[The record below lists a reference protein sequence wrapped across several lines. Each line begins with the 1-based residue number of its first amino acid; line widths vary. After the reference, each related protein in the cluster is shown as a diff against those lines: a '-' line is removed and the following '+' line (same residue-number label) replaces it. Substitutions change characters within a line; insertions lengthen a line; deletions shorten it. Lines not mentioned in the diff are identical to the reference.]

1 MTSLFYISAFLL
13 LYAYVLYP
21 MVLIALSP
29 SPPRRDGA
37 DDDCARNTAAPSLS
51 VIVAAYNEERCIAHK
66 IENFLSCR
74 YSGEAEMI
82 VVSDGSS
89 DRTAE
94 IAESMAG
101 ERVRVIRQ
109 RERRGKGVAVNAGAQ
124 AARGEVL
131 VFTDANAMFAADA
144 LEKVARPMRDKS
156 IGLVTGVSRYPGET
170 IGSTYQRYEQ
180 MLKGLES
187 RLGVVAGA
195 DGALYAIRR
204 DLFKPLD
211 PALINDFVHPIVAS
225 LAGAQ
230 SVMAGDAF
238 ALEEFSAAGEF
249 ARQVR
254 MVSQAA
260 LVYFRLLPELI
271 AKRRWRSIL
280 VLTSHKMLRWLT
292 APLLAI
298 GVIAT
303 VPLAGRGGTFRVVLG
318 MEILFALIAAI
329 GMVASRRGTE
339 GKATLAYQFVALNCA
354 QAVGLWRCFSGEVPV
369 VWEPRNL

>member
-1 MTSLFYISAFLL
+1 LFYISAFIL

-21 MVLIALSP
+21 VVLIALSA
-29 SPPRRDGA
+29 SQPRRADA
-37 DDDCARNTAAPSLS
+37 DDDCVGGAAAPSLS

-66 IENFLSCR
+66 IENFLSCQ
-74 YSGEAEMI
+74 YSGAAEMI

-109 RERRGKGVAVNAGAQ
+109 RERRGKGVAVNAGAE

-131 VFTDANAMFAADA
+131 VFTDANAMFPADA

-195 DGALYAIRR
+195 DGALYAMRR

-230 SVMAGDAF
+230 SVMAGDAI

-260 LVYFRLLPELI
+260 LVYFRMLPELI
-271 AKRRWRSIL
+271 ARRRWRSIL

-369 VWEPRNL
+369 VWKPRNL

>member
-1 MTSLFYISAFLL
+1 LTSLFYISAFLL

-21 MVLIALSP
+21 ALLFALSA
-29 SPPRRDGA
+29 SRPRRA
-37 DDDCARNTAAPSLS
+37 DFSGDSAADTATPSLS
-51 VIVAAYNEERCIAHK
+51 IIVAAYNEEHCIAQK

-74 YSGEAEMI
+74 YSGDAELI
-82 VVSDGSS
+82 VISDGST

-94 IAESMAG
+94 IAQSMAS

-109 RERRGKGVAVNAGAQ
+109 PERRGKGVAVNAGA
-124 AARGEVL
+124 AAAHGEVL

-144 LEKVARPMRDKS
+144 LEKVALPLRDKS

-170 IGSTYQRYEQ
+170 IGSAYQRYEQ

-187 RLGVVAGA
+187 RLGAVAGA
-195 DGALYAIRR
+195 DGALYAMRR
-204 DLFKPLD
+204 DLFTPLD
-211 PALINDFVHPIVAS
+211 PALINDFVHPILAS
-225 LAGAQ
+225 IAGAQ

-238 ALEEFSAAGEF
+238 AIEEFSAAGEF

-271 AKRRWRSIL
+271 KKRRWRSII

-292 APLLAI
+292 APILAI

-303 VPLAGRGGTFRVVLG
+303 VPLASDGGIFRVVLG
-318 MEILFALIAAI
+318 LEMLFALVAAI
-329 GMVASRRGTE
+329 GWIATRRGTD
-339 GKATLAYQFVALNCA
+339 GKATFAYQFVALNCA
-354 QAVGLWRCFSGEVPV
+354 QAVGLWRCFAGEVPV
-369 VWEPRNL
+369 LWEPRKL

>member
-1 MTSLFYISAFLL
+1 MFYISAFLL

-21 MVLIALSP
+21 VVLIALSP
-29 SPPRRDGA
+29 SQPRRADADGDSA
-37 DDDCARNTAAPSLS
+37 GSTAAPSLS
-51 VIVAAYNEERCIAHK
+51 VIVAAYNEEHCIAHK

-94 IAESMAG
+94 IAESMAA

-109 RERRGKGVAVNAGAQ
+109 RERRGKGVAVNAGAD

-144 LEKVARPMRDKS
+144 LEKVARPLRDKS
-156 IGLVTGVSRYPGET
+156 IGLVTGVSHYSGDT
-170 IGSTYQRYEQ
+170 IGSAYQRYEQ

-195 DGALYAIRR
+195 DGALYAMRR

-211 PALINDFVHPIVAS
+211 PVLINDFVHPIIAS

-230 SVMAGDAF
+230 SVMAGDAI

-254 MVSQAA
+254 MVSQAGAGVFPAAARAHRKAA
-260 LVYFRLLPELI
+260 LALDSGLD
-271 AKRRWRSIL
+271 
-280 VLTSHKMLRWLT
+280 
-292 APLLAI
+292 LA
-298 GVIAT
+298 
-303 VPLAGRGGTFRVVLG
+303 
-318 MEILFALIAAI
+318 
-329 GMVASRRGTE
+329 
-339 GKATLAYQFVALNCA
+339 
-354 QAVGLWRCFSGEVPV
+354 
-369 VWEPRNL
+369 

>member
-13 LYAYVLYP
+13 LYAYLLYP
-21 MVLIALSP
+21 VLLIALSR
-29 SPPRRDGA
+29 SQPRRADA
-37 DDDCARNTAAPSLS
+37 DDGGLVAAPSLS
-51 VIVAAYNEERCIAHK
+51 VIVAAYNEERCIAQK

-74 YSGEAEMI
+74 YSGDTEMI

-94 IAESMAG
+94 IAESMAS

-109 RERRGKGVAVNAGAQ
+109 RERRGKGVAVNAA
-124 AARGEVL
+124 AEIARGEVL
-131 VFTDANAMFAADA
+131 VFTDANTMFAADA
-144 LEKVARPMRDKS
+144 LEKVARPLSDKS
-156 IGLVTGVSRYPGET
+156 IGLVTGVSHYSGDR
-170 IGSTYQRYEQ
+170 IGSLYQRYEQ

-187 RLGVVAGA
+187 RLGLIAGA

-204 DLFKPLD
+204 ELFTPLD
-211 PALINDFVHPIVAS
+211 PALINDFMHPILTS

-238 ALEEFSAAGEF
+238 ALEEFSAASEF
-249 ARQVR
+249 ARQIR
-254 MVSQAA
+254 MVSQQA
-260 LVYFRLLPELI
+260 LVYFRFLPELI
-271 AKRRWRSIL
+271 KKRCWRSIL
-280 VLTSHKMLRWLT
+280 VLTSHKLLRWLT

-303 VPLAGRGGTFRVVLG
+303 VPLARYWGTFRVVLG
-318 MEILFALIAAI
+318 MEILFALAAAI

-339 GKATLAYQFVALNCA
+339 GKATFAYQFIALNCA
-354 QAVGLWRCFSGEVPV
+354 QAIGLWRCFSGEVPV
-369 VWEPRNL
+369 VWKPRNL

>member
-1 MTSLFYISAFLL
+1 LTSLFYISAFIL

-21 MVLIALSP
+21 VVLIALSA
-29 SPPRRDGA
+29 SQPRRADA
-37 DDDCARNTAAPSLS
+37 DDDCAGGTAAPSLS
-51 VIVAAYNEERCIAHK
+51 VIVAAYNEEHCIAPK
-66 IENFLSCR
+66 IENFLSCQ
-74 YSGEAEMI
+74 YSGAAEMI

-109 RERRGKGVAVNAGAQ
+109 RERRGKGVAVNAGAE

-195 DGALYAIRR
+195 DGALYAMRR

-238 ALEEFSAAGEF
+238 ALEEFSEAGEF

-271 AKRRWRSIL
+271 KKRRWRSIL

-292 APLLAI
+292 APLLVIA
-298 GVIAT
+298 VIAT

-318 MEILFALIAAI
+318 MEILFALVAAI

-339 GKATLAYQFVALNCA
+339 SKATIAYQFVALNCA

-369 VWEPRNL
+369 VWKPRNL